1 MKVILRQN
9 YEGLGSIGDVV
20 AVKDGY
26 ARNFLVPRN
35 IAYRATAGSLKALE
49 EEKKQHERK
58 EVKAVKEA
66 ETLSSKLGNVSLTI
80 TMKVGED
87 EKLFGSVTSQMIA
100 DALAEQSFTIDKRD
114 IQLEEPIKALG
125 IFEVP
130 VKLHTKVSAKVKVWV
145 VRENTD

>member
-26 ARNFLVPRN
+26 ARNYLVPRK
-35 IAYRATAGSLKALE
+35 IAYRATAGNLKALE
-49 EEKKQHERK
+49 EEKKQHTRK
-58 EVKAVKEA
+58 EVKSVKEA
-66 ETLSSKLGNVSLTI
+66 ETLSAKLGSVSLTI

-100 DALAEQSFTIDKRD
+100 DALATQNFTVDKRD
-114 IQLEEPIKALG
+114 ITLEEPIKALG

-130 VKLHTKVSAKVKVWV
+130 VKVHSKVTAKVKVWV
-145 VRENTD
+145 VRE

>member
-26 ARNFLVPRN
+26 ARNYLVPRK
-35 IAYRATAGSLKALE
+35 IAYRATPSSLKALE

-58 EVKAVKEA
+58 EVKSVKEA
-66 ETLSSKLGNVSLTI
+66 EALSSKLGNISLTI

-100 DALAEQSFTIDKRD
+100 DALATNNFTVDKRD
-114 IQLEEPIKALG
+114 ITLEEPIKALG

-130 VKLHTKVSAKVKVWV
+130 VKVHSKVTAKVKVWV
-145 VRENTD
+145 VRE

>member
-9 YEGLGSIGDVV
+9 YEGLGNIGDVV
-20 AVKDGY
+20 VVKDGY
-26 ARNFLVPRN
+26 ARNFLVPRK
-35 IAYRATAGSLKALE
+35 IAYRAHPGALQALE

-66 ETLSSKLGNVSLTI
+66 EALSSKLGNLSLTI
-80 TMKVGED
+80 SMKVGED

-100 DALAEQSFTIDKRD
+100 DALAAQNFTIDKRD
-114 IQLEEPIKALG
+114 ITLEEPIKALG

-130 VKLHTKVSAKVKVWV
+130 VKLHAKVTAKVKVWV
-145 VRENTD
+145 VRE